1 MAFPLRSQAHFVVL
15 GFLATSAHFILSVR
29 VSPAFIEG
37 CTVRPSLLTLTYV
50 QNKSSLGDEVLIGSY
65 RRMQARER
73 KERPRRLGT
82 RSLAKNGAA
91 MKHARREAE

>member
-15 GFLATSAHFILSVR
+15 GFLATSANFILSVR

-37 CTVRPSLLTLTYV
+37 CTVRPSFLARKCV
-50 QNKSSLGDEVLIGSY
+50 QNKSPLGDEALIGSY
-65 RRMQARER
+65 RRMQTLER
-73 KERPRRLGT
+73 KECPRRLGT